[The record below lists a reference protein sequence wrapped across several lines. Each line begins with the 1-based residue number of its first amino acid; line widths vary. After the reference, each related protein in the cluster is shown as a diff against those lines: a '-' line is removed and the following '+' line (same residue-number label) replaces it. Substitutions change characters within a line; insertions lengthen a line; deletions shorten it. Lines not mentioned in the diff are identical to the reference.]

1 MIQDT
6 ASGSILHVRVIPR
19 AKRTAV
25 NGIRQNAVLVRL
37 AAPPVD
43 GAANTALIAFLADQ
57 LGVPA
62 RAVRIVA
69 GETSREKRV
78 AVDGVRAADVR
89 ARLGLGG

>member
-1 MIQDT
+1 
-6 ASGSILHVRVIPR
+6 
-19 AKRTAV
+19 
-25 NGIRQNAVLVRL
+25 VRL

-43 GAANTALIAFLADQ
+43 GAANTALIGFLADQ

-78 AVDGVRAADVR
+78 TVDGVRAADVR